1 MALAAP
7 FNSIP
12 DTLVSRERVVAPPE
26 RFIDVPAAP
35 LLAALC
41 DLLPDNSAAIRKLA
55 EMLEGL
61 CAADFGALRRALDED
76 FDFFARAAAGAPRA
90 SDARAA
96 DAGAPGNAAALDAQ
110 EARFLDNFLALLD
123 AGQYRLLTRAEWEAA
138 RAEDF
143 LLVRCR
149 VAAGLA
155 ARGAGSG
162 RRGGRLCPAAFLR
175 AAPPCLAAWNPGT
188 RPKTDFPPR
197 PNRRS
202 PCRST
207 GPPSTPRSSRVR
219 SGRAARSC
227 ARSCPRSSPTAR
239 SSSTAASTPRTCAGP
254 S

>member
-7 FNSIP
+7 QPF

-41 DLLPDNSAAIRKLA
+41 DLLPADGAAVRKLA

-90 SDARAA
+90 GDTRAA

-110 EARFLDNFLALLD
+110 EARFLDNFFALLD

-143 LLVRCR
+143 LLVRCWA
-149 VAAGLA
+149 VIEWGVGLLA
-155 ARGAGSG
+155 ACVGFARIISA
-162 RRGGRLCPAAFLR
+162 RRGI
-175 AAPPCLAAWNPGT
+175 N
-188 RPKTDFPPR
+188 D
-197 PNRRS
+197 
-202 PCRST
+202 
-207 GPPSTPRSSRVR
+207 
-219 SGRAARSC
+219 
-227 ARSCPRSSPTAR
+227 
-239 SSSTAASTPRTCAGP
+239 
-254 S
+254 